1 LGTRLAAKVWNG
13 LAISNACGHPN
24 IKAHD
29 NKYRFQYVMTQA
41 RWRGKIRSLR
51 RKSIAAG
58 ISFVPSAAARRYNG
72 GHAMSLLNEIE
83 PLKQSALAELKT
95 AADLA
100 ALDHAKG
107 AWIGPHG
114 KFTALM
120 KQLGSLPKE
129 EKPAAG
135 KRINAAKAELEA
147 ALAARREELELKAAL
162 PKEPTDFTMP
172 GRRRALGRL
181 HPLTQI
187 SEDIVRAFRKIG
199 FAVADGPE
207 VEDDW
212 HCFDALNTPADH
224 PARDT
229 HDTFYLVGQASSLP
243 PGLPAPDSSR
253 AGSPPA
259 AGRMPAPLLL
269 RTHTSSVQIR
279 VMKSQPP
286 PIRIIAPGRV
296 YRRDNADATHNPTFH
311 QIEGLYVDKG
321 VTVGDLK
328 GTVEFVFKEL
338 MGPDVKL
345 RFRPHYFSYTE
356 PSLEIDFTNSL
367 VKKLGKDWLEI
378 AGCGMVHPQVF
389 ENVGYDPEVWTGW
402 AFGFGIERIAMIRYG
417 IDDIRLFYEND
428 VRFLGQF

>member
-1 LGTRLAAKVWNG
+1 
-13 LAISNACGHPN
+13 
-24 IKAHD
+24 
-29 NKYRFQYVMTQA
+29 M
-41 RWRGKIRSLR
+41 
-51 RKSIAAG
+51 
-58 ISFVPSAAARRYNG
+58 SF
-72 GHAMSLLNEIE
+72 LNEIE
-83 PLKQSALAELKT
+83 PLKQTALAELKA

-100 ALDHAKG
+100 ALEQTKG
-107 AWIGPHG
+107 AWTGPHG

-135 KRINAAKAELEA
+135 KLINAAKVELET
-147 ALAARREELELKAAL
+147 ALVSRREELELKAAL
-162 PKEPTDFTMP
+162 PKEPTDFTLP
-172 GRRRALGRL
+172 GRRRALGKL
-181 HPLTQI
+181 HPLTQVT
-187 SEDIVRAFRKIG
+187 EDIVRSFRKIG
-199 FAVADGPE
+199 FVVADGPE
-207 VEDDW
+207 IEDEY

-229 HDTFYLVGQASSLP
+229 QDTFYLGVAQASSP
-243 PGLPAPDSSR
+243 AGSGSVPAP
-253 AGSPPA
+253 GSGGGTQPQPA
-259 AGRMPAPLLL
+259 DKTPALLL

-286 PIRIIAPGRV
+286 PVRIIVPGRV
-296 YRRDNADATHNPTFH
+296 YRRDNADATHNPTFQ

-338 MGPDVKL
+338 LGEETKI

-356 PSLEIDFTNSL
+356 PSFEIDFSNAL
-367 VKKLGKDWLEI
+367 VKKLGKEWLEI

-402 AFGFGIERIAMIRYG
+402 AFGFGIERIAMLRYG
-417 IDDIRLFYEND
+417 INDIRLFYEND
-428 VRFLGQF
+428 VRFLRQF

>member
-1 LGTRLAAKVWNG
+1 
-13 LAISNACGHPN
+13 
-24 IKAHD
+24 
-29 NKYRFQYVMTQA
+29 
-41 RWRGKIRSLR
+41 
-51 RKSIAAG
+51 
-58 ISFVPSAAARRYNG
+58 
-72 GHAMSLLNEIE
+72 MSLLNEIE
-83 PLKQSALAELKT
+83 PLKQTALAELKS
-95 AADLA
+95 APDLA
-100 ALDHAKG
+100 ALEQTKG
-107 AWIGPHG
+107 AWLGANG

-120 KQLGSLPKE
+120 KQLGTLPKE

-135 KRINAAKAELEA
+135 KLINTTKVELEA
-147 ALAARREELELKAAL
+147 ALAERRTELELKAAL
-162 PKEPTDFTMP
+162 PKEPTDFTLP
-172 GRRRALGRL
+172 GRRRALGKL
-181 HPLTQI
+181 HPLTQVT
-187 SEDIVRAFRKIG
+187 EDIVRAFRKLG

-207 VEDDW
+207 IEDEY

-229 HDTFYLVGQASSLP
+229 QDTFYLSPSPAGAGEGGAAA
-243 PGLPAPDSSR
+243 PGE
-253 AGSPPA
+253 
-259 AGRMPAPLLL
+259 GRGEKPFLL

-286 PIRIIAPGRV
+286 PVRIIVPGRV
-296 YRRDNADATHNPTFH
+296 YRRDNADATHNPTFQ

-338 MGPDVKL
+338 LGSDVKI

-356 PSLEIDFTNSL
+356 PSFEIDFSNAL

-417 IDDIRLFYEND
+417 INDIRLFYEND
-428 VRFLGQF
+428 VRFLKQF